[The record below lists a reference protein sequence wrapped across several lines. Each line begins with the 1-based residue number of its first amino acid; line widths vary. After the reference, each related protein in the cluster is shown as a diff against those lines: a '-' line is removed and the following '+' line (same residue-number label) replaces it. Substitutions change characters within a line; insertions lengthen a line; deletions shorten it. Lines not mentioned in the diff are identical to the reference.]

1 MRRYIIAVAV
11 FVLVPFLSEAQNY
24 IPRTNNVSVSVVHKT
39 KIKKSFQTYD
49 VIPGFRHFVDIGSSF
64 DFVED
69 KDMTGFNYIGGY
81 RFNRWIFAGVGTG
94 LNFAHYH
101 LAGAKEHVGGTAT
114 VYVREDYLYE
124 NAIYESLG
132 IENGN
137 GSFGKVSVPLYLHL
151 RGYYMNT
158 RFAPYSSLSL
168 GGILASKESGF
179 YMDFSTGVDFRI
191 EKDPAKSSKHA
202 YLAVGFWLRGHT
214 RYCNLESSSY
224 SSIDYDDS
232 RRGYNGTVKYY
243 GRDEMCDNRACPI
256 ESYSYGHCHFYLTDL
271 WNRFENAL
279 GLSVRLGISF

>member
-81 RFNRWIFAGVGTG
+81 RFNRWVFAGVGTG

-114 VYVREDYLYE
+114 VYVTEDDLLYD

-132 IENGN
+132 IENGI

-202 YLAVGFWLRGHT
+202 YLALGFWLRGNT
-214 RYCNLESSSY
+214 RRSSL
-224 SSIDYDDS
+224 
-232 RRGYNGTVKYY
+232 YNYENYHYVKEHYIE
-243 GRDEMCDNRACPI
+243 DEKCGNISCPI
-256 ESYSYGHCHFYLTDL
+256 QVSSGWEGHYHYYVTDL
-271 WNRFENAL
+271 FRLREDVY